1 MDLLKDFLDK
11 DEVVIGSTKSQVK
24 YFTINKLKSY
34 WLYIIMWLIM
44 NAFFLYLY
52 FLQEISN
59 NYWFVCIPIIGFD
72 LLGLL
77 AIFNSIAKPANDM
90 ADIGYAYSDKA
101 LYMYNTGRHKYVNKI
116 LYSDVV
122 GFEKAKEGTK
132 GFYVYSK
139 TNVIKIE
146 FIENEAF
153 WYKEIAKRINTR

>member
-1 MDLLKDFLDK
+1 
-11 DEVVIGSTKSQVK
+11 
-24 YFTINKLKSY
+24 
-34 WLYIIMWLIM
+34 
-44 NAFFLYLY
+44 
-52 FLQEISN
+52 
-59 NYWFVCIPIIGFD
+59 
-72 LLGLL
+72 
-77 AIFNSIAKPANDM
+77 M
-90 ADIGYAYSDKA
+90 ADICYAYSDKA